1 MGWAKKAAAEM
12 GMFDD
17 TSSDDE
23 LNLGYNGHG
32 RNEWHGDD
40 DPSHSEDETDSE
52 GEPAQPEYH
61 LPSDVEGG
69 TQSAQCSP
77 YDEDDFEN
85 GKKLCSDV
93 KSLHQAI
100 QLDFDELIREAR
112 ARGGFK
118 AYDDSWMPNAPHPP
132 PKTETEEVRK
142 IY

>member
-17 TSSDDE
+17 MSSDDE
-23 LNLGYNGHG
+23 LNLGYNGH
-32 RNEWHGDD
+32 N
-40 DPSHSEDETDSE
+40 SEDETDSE
-52 GEPAQPEYH
+52 GEPAQPEHH

-77 YDEDDFEN
+77 YDEDDFES

-93 KSLHQAI
+93 KSLHKAI
-100 QLDFDELIREAR
+100 QSDFDELIREAR

-118 AYDDSWMPNAPHPP
+118 AYDDRWMPNAPHPP